1 MLKSEIQSQ
10 DMKQR
15 LSDIEVKL
23 ANENYAFLFSCIEK
37 NKYDKEID
45 IDPPYLLYWETIKKY
60 CEDRSLQ
67 YYSIKTI
74 LEKNI
79 RWYYIAE
86 YKKLNRKKR
95 KPEGGLCSYDVIA
108 EAGDIASDGIHY
120 HISLEHEVLDKI
132 ILDQIMNKLGTFEYK
147 EVANMLVAGYS
158 RKDTGRVLD
167 ISYYRLRKIIW
178 DIERVIYE
186 VYDENRGFKR

>member
-1 MLKSEIQSQ
+1 MLKSETQFQ

-15 LSDIEVKL
+15 LNDIEVKL
-23 ANENYAFLFSCIEK
+23 ANENYAFLLSCIEK
-37 NKYDKEID
+37 NKHDKEID

-86 YKKLNRKKR
+86 YKKLNKKKR
-95 KPEGGLCSYDVIA
+95 KPEGRLYSYDVIA

-120 HISLEHEVLDKI
+120 HISLEHEVLSKI
-132 ILDQIMNKLGTFEYK
+132 MLEQIMNKLGAFEYK

-158 RKDTGRVLD
+158 RKDTERVLD
-167 ISYYRLRKIIW
+167 ISYYRLRKITENI
-178 DIERVIYE
+178 RLAIYE
-186 VYDENRGFKR
+186 VYDKK